1 MRAPDYQTFLKAK
14 SQVSGLA
21 GFEPIWLP
29 DCMFPFQRTLT
40 EWAIRKGRA
49 ALLEDCGLGKTLQ
62 ELVFAE
68 NCVRHSNRPA
78 LILTPLAVADQSARE
93 ADKFGIDAKVSRNGK
108 PASNIT
114 ITNYES
120 LHKFDEA
127 DFSCVVGDEISGVK
141 AFDGKRRKQVT
152 RFMSKIP
159 YRLGGTATA
168 APNDFIE
175 LGTISEALG
184 EMTQSDMLGTFF
196 RSSDQKRHSLFKE
209 GDFWNRAKYFFR
221 AHSEEPFWR
230 WVCSWAKAI
239 RSPRDMGFDDDRF
252 VLPALNVTQHVVPTR
267 FRFPGEL
274 FIRIATTLKEQR
286 EERKRSMQERCEL
299 VAKLV
304 DHKEPVIV
312 WCQYNE
318 EGDLLERMIPGAVQV
333 AGCNSDEEK
342 AERLNGFAMEQ
353 FRVLVT
359 KPKIGSFGL
368 NYQHC
373 GHQTFFPSH
382 SFEQWYQC
390 IRRSLRFGRVG
401 PVRVDVVA
409 TEGEAGVTD
418 NLQGKQAKA
427 DVMFTRLVQYM
438 HQSQQVEIVDQHVKP
453 MELPRWLSQTS
464 I

>member
-1 MRAPDYQTFLKAK
+1 MDNATSYRQFLERK
-14 SQVSGLA
+14 SQLGGNS

-29 DCMFPFQRTLT
+29 ECMFPFQAELT
-40 EWAIRKGRA
+40 SWAIRKGRA

-68 NCVRHSNRPA
+68 NCVRHTNRPA
-78 LILTPLAVADQSARE
+78 MILTPLAVAEQSAKE
-93 ADKFGIDAKVSRNGK
+93 AEKFGIEAGVSRDGK
-108 PASNIT
+108 PCKNIT

-120 LHKFDEA
+120 LHKFDES
-127 DFSCVVGDEISGVK
+127 DFACVVGDEISAVK

-152 RFMSKIP
+152 RFMSKMP

-184 EMTQSDMLGTFF
+184 VMTQSDMLGTFF
-196 RSSDQKRHSLFKE
+196 RSSDKKRHSLFKE

-230 WVCSWAKAI
+230 WVCSWARAI
-239 RSPRDMGFDDDRF
+239 RSPADMGYHDDRF
-252 VLPALNVTQHVVPTR
+252 TLPPLNVTQHVVPTR

-286 EERKRSMQERCEL
+286 EERNRSLQERCEM

-304 DHKEPVIV
+304 DHNEPALV
-312 WCQYNE
+312 WCQYNP
-318 EGDLLERMIPGAVQV
+318 EGDLLEKLIPGSVQV
-333 AGCNSDEEK
+333 AGCNSDDEK
-342 AERLNGFAMEQ
+342 CERLNGFATGA
-353 FRVLVT
+353 FRVLIT
-359 KPKIGSFGL
+359 KPKIGAWGL

-373 GHQTFFPSH
+373 GHHTFFPSH

-401 PVRVDVVA
+401 PVRVDIVA

-418 NLQGKQAKA
+418 NLQGKQVKA
-427 DVMFTRLVQYM
+427 DRMFSMLVQYM
-438 HQSQQVEIVDQHVKP
+438 HQAQQVEIKDHYTNE
-453 MELPRWLSQTS
+453 MEFPAWL
-464 I
+464 